1 MQKPLNDKKNG
12 CFSFFLFNNSLGI
25 RHLSSHVFSLT
36 ARHWKCCPH
45 PWAHPRPMPTAAR
58 PYHRRS
64 KSSWMD
70 RAGWRAPLRGSNYVK
85 ISTHPAVWSADE
97 ALGALMSVSHVLQ
110 YVNFWKQLWTMSG
123 SNTAICYCCFRLC
136 NVIWWRTI
144 LVSDNWKLNHNLG
157 TLIDLIGGS
166 LCICP
171 WATLERQ
178 NMSYSWN
185 KATTKNKT
193 YPESRFHRWLQ
204 IEVPKI
210 DGKVMSEYSLSF
222 HSL

>member
-25 RHLSSHVFSLT
+25 RHLSSHVFFLT

-110 YVNFWKQLWTMSG
+110 YELWTFGSSSG
-123 SNTAICYCCFRLC
+123 QCLVATRQY
-136 NVIWWRTI
+136 VIVAFDFAMLYGEGQFW
-144 LVSDNWKLNHNLG
+144 L
-157 TLIDLIGGS
+157 
-166 LCICP
+166 
-171 WATLERQ
+171 
-178 NMSYSWN
+178 
-185 KATTKNKT
+185 ATTEN
-193 YPESRFHRWLQ
+193 W
-204 IEVPKI
+204 II
-210 DGKVMSEYSLSF
+210 I
-222 HSL
+222 